1 MVYFKVRNIAV
12 SKIVHRIIQ
21 MSPVLIR
28 RLWNIGR
35 RSDFD
40 SIGYQE
46 LPIFLKLS
54 NYLKAVEMQME
65 DNYGMID
72 GIIHNDPKETEIG
85 G

>member
-1 MVYFKVRNIAV
+1 M
-12 SKIVHRIIQ
+12 
-21 MSPVLIR
+21 
-28 RLWNIGR
+28 GR

-54 NYLKAVEMQME
+54 NYLKVVEMQME